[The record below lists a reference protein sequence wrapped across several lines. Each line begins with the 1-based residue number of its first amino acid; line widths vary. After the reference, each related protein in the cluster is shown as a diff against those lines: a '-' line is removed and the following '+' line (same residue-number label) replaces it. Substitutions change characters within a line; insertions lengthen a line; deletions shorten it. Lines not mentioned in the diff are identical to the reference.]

1 MIYYSTFLAIAGERT
16 FGELADD
23 FLANEKT
30 LPDFWI
36 RKVDREQNCV
46 TRTHAWWEFQ
56 EANVRVGDAFS
67 NVEWQGGRTIELIA
81 RKGDYVMAL
90 IHENGQEKCH
100 PVGAP
105 RLNLEEMLSMLKC
118 SS

>member
-1 MIYYSTFLAIAGERT
+1 MITQSLAVSTNPSSMIYYSTFLAIAGGRT
-16 FGELADD
+16 FGELAED
-23 FLANEKT
+23 FLAKEEI

-46 TRTHAWWEFQ
+46 TPTHAWWEFQ

-81 RKGDYVMAL
+81 RKGEYVMAL
-90 IHENGQEKCH
+90 VHENGQEKCH

-105 RLNLEEMLSMLKC
+105 
-118 SS
+118 